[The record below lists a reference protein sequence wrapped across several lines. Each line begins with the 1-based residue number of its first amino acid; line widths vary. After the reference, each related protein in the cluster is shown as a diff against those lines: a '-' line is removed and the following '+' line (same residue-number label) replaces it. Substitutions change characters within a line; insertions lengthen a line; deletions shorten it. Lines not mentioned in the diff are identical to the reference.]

1 MEKRNLEKAVEIFAA
16 LISGEEVSARIHP
29 ELYENYIGSAG
40 VYDLLHTMLKASNLQ
55 IYEYQQALYVT
66 AGANNRV
73 FGYSNDELKKTIGLR
88 LNKELFL
95 VYNIIFEIV
104 LMFYKSSSDFAVR
117 EYVRAEEVAEAV
129 TSGFGR
135 LSGQKVSQIMS
146 ESEAESFA
154 VIAALWE
161 ELPMTAANEEN
172 ASLKAARGSK
182 IGMIKLTF
190 NFLQD
195 QQLFYE
201 AGGKYYALDRFR
213 ALIQEYY
220 EDAGSRLYELL
231 IQGGETNAE
240 HSSDPGQ

>member
-1 MEKRNLEKAVEIFAA
+1 MENRNLEKAVEIFAA
-16 LISGEEVSARIHP
+16 LISGEEVSTRSHA
-29 ELYENYIGSAG
+29 ELYENYIGNAE
-40 VYDLLHTMLKASNLQ
+40 VYDLLHTMLKASNLYL
-55 IYEYQQALYVT
+55 YEYQQALYVT
-66 AGANNRV
+66 AGEHNRV
-73 FGYSNDELKKTIGLR
+73 FGYNNDELKKTIGLR

-104 LMFYKSSSDFAVR
+104 LLFYKSSSDCVVR

-129 TSGFGR
+129 TAGFGR
-135 LSGQKVSQIMS
+135 LSGQKMSDVMS
-146 ESEAESFA
+146 EGEAESFGT
-154 VIAALWE
+154 IAALWE

-213 ALIQEYY
+213 ALVQDYY
-220 EDAGSRLYELL
+220 EEAGSRLYELL
-231 IQGGETNAE
+231 IQGGETHAG
-240 HSSDPGQ
+240 H